1 MDLEI
6 YTEANKI
13 WTRFAKDTKET
24 DFQFSL
30 EIHKKLLSFFQ
41 VGDYYYYIFNV
52 KHSAFELVSEEIKNV
67 LGYDHKEIDVPFL
80 LSKIHIE
87 DQPWFLKFE
96 NKVAEFFSTLSQ
108 KQIPNYKVRYDY
120 RIGKKDGDY
129 VRILQQV
136 ITIQSNGEE
145 GVLRTFGVHTDI
157 TSIKKDGQPL
167 LSFIGLNGEPSYLDV
182 STTKA
187 STLKNTNLSR
197 RELEILSLIIDGKKS
212 EEISKLLFI
221 SKQTVDT
228 HRRNL
233 LKKSNCGNMASLI
246 SMAVR
251 LGWV

>member
-1 MDLEI
+1 
-6 YTEANKI
+6 
-13 WTRFAKDTKET
+13 
-24 DFQFSL
+24 
-30 EIHKKLLSFFQ
+30 
-41 VGDYYYYIFNV
+41 
-52 KHSAFELVSEEIKNV
+52 
-67 LGYDHKEIDVPFL
+67 
-80 LSKIHIE
+80 
-87 DQPWFLKFE
+87 
-96 NKVAEFFSTLSQ
+96 
-108 KQIPNYKVRYDY
+108 VRYDY
-120 RIGKKDGDY
+120 RIRKKDGDY

-167 LSFIGLNGEPSYLDV
+167 LSFIGLNGEPSYHDV